1 MTSRSERI
9 IFSIQDVQQ
18 DKILYFDLDTDVVN
32 ELNLDHLKSA
42 I

>member
-18 DKILYFDLDTDVVN
+18 DKILYFDLDTDVVD
-32 ELNLDHLKSA
+32 ELNLDHLTSA